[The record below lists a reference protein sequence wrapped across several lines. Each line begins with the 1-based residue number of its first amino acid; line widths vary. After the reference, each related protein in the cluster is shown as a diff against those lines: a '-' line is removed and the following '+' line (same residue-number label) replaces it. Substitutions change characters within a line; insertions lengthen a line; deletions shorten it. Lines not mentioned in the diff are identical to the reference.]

1 MHGCSGV
8 LERLHKL
15 RYLLVVMSLSV
26 VSQDMC
32 VCAPHVILWHW
43 HILRDPRMCVC
54 VCEGECASVYLLPAS
69 INKNSR
75 HASFVQKR
83 IPRMAK
89 RKRANTHF

>member
-32 VCAPHVILWHW
+32 ECVCVHPTLSFGIGTYY
-43 HILRDPRMCVC
+43 VC